1 MLIVGHQLFVLQKC
15 FLQTIMERSRLRS
28 KSRSNRIEESK
39 VLYAKQRNYF
49 LYLFKKSKNEYFAK
63 LSEIKCPVL
72 ADKVIIRDHTVNRQ
86 VLHYQKEIRT
96 TEFRDYLFS
105 NIGDNFQIS

>member
-72 ADKVIIRDHTVNRQ
+72 PDTVNRE

-96 TEFRDYLFS
+96 TEFRNYLFS